1 MAIYGTLAALA
12 PPLAVSVAP
21 RPHPAS
27 ESATTA
33 AAAMIP
39 IRLLCMCIT
48 LSCQIFTMGST
59 PWPTHRQTRCG

>member
-1 MAIYGTLAALA
+1 MMAMYGTLAALA
-12 PPLAVSVAP
+12 LPLAPLLAP

-39 IRLLCMCIT
+39 ILLLRMCIT
-48 LSCQIFTMGST
+48 LSYPMCILGST
-59 PWPTHRQTRCG
+59 P